1 MQKLEQDSVIQFNL
15 WAKFYTIFYLPFFF
29 LSKKIIKI
37 IDPKN
42 GSSILDIG
50 CGWGILLKQL
60 FLLDRNLKLYGLDI
74 SPKMVNMAKTKF
86 NHSDNVKIQIGSAEK
101 LPYKN
106 STFDYV
112 TCILSFH
119 HYPNSLISLKEMFRV
134 LKPKGKLFLSDPFT
148 GGLISKLMNVVNR
161 LVFQEKNIRIYTK
174 EQMLKMFKDLGFTN
188 IQQQTHNFYHLLTI
202 GEKS

>member
-1 MQKLEQDSVIQFNL
+1 MQKLERDSIKQFDL
-15 WAKFYTIFYLPFFF
+15 WAKFHFLFYLSFSF

-37 IDPKN
+37 INPEN

-60 FLLDRNLKLYGLDI
+60 ILLDRNLKLYGLDI
-74 SPKMVNMAKTKF
+74 SPLMVNLAKTKF

-119 HYPNSLISLKEMFRV
+119 HYPKSLISLKEMSRV
-134 LKPKGKLFLSDPFT
+134 LKPKGRLFLLDPFK
-148 GGLISKLMNVVNR
+148 GGFISKLMNVFNR
-161 LVFQEKNIRIYTK
+161 IVFQEKDVCIYTK
-174 EQMLKMFKDLGFTN
+174 EEMINMFKNSGFTN